1 MSVLR
6 PHHSRPS
13 PTLIRRCFELKIKHT
28 IVVISNAT
36 LPEGREI
43 TIIHLKTI
51 SVLISIFQT
60 FLNYS
65 FVQGCSRQS
74 SSIWRSWP
82 HAGGGSGWGYSLG
95 TGLPLMVCW
104 GPAVKSIGKGRVSF
118 TDTFTFLNLSFQCQI
133 TLILT
138 VCLGTLIS
146 CLRIL

>member
-6 PHHSRPS
+6 PHQSRPS
-13 PTLIRRCFELKIKHT
+13 TTLIRRCFELKITHT

-43 TIIHLKTI
+43 IIIHLKKI
-51 SVLISIFQT
+51 CISIFQT

-65 FVQGCSRQS
+65 SVQGCSRQS
-74 SSIWRSWP
+74 SSIWRSWMQ
-82 HAGGGSGWGYSLG
+82 AGGGSGWGHSLG

-104 GPAVKSIGKGRVSF
+104 VPAVKSIGKGRVSF